1 VKLREFREVSMQT
14 ISSAINW
21 WGEDTPDQLAL
32 AFGADRV
39 TYRQL
44 RDWSERIAAL
54 LITKGVERGDRVSIC
69 AANSME
75 YCALIHGAL
84 RAGAIVSPLNMR
96 YTRHELAELVEDTTP
111 LLMFADSERM
121 ALVAELG
128 VPLFALE
135 EIRKLADGPRM
146 KVERQPLPDDP
157 VVIIATSG
165 STAKPKGVVFTNRT
179 MTSYVSGWAFEMPE
193 LKKGSRIIVP
203 APLNTSAGFV
213 QLIHYTTLGC
223 TLFFESAFDPDV
235 FLDILV
241 REKINGF
248 GAVPLFFER
257 VADCAKFKD
266 ADLSAIRVATTG
278 GSSVSRALQ
287 DRWAEKGITLRQI
300 YGQTECGGNATVMPA
315 HLASQSPEK
324 CGRGGIFTELG
335 IVDGD
340 GKFLPPGEVGQIVMR
355 GPATMIGY
363 WNNPEATAQTL
374 KDGWLYSGDLGV
386 MDDNGLL
393 TFVDRMKDII
403 ISGGLN
409 ISAAE
414 VERALLSYEGV
425 EECMVIAAKD
435 KKFGE
440 TPMAVVYAKREIDVP
455 SLVKHCNERLADY
468 KVPRYVV
475 VENEPM
481 PRTATGKLSKP
492 PMREKYKDA
501 AETLTRVR

>member
-1 VKLREFREVSMQT
+1 MQT

-21 WGEDTPDQLAL
+21 WAEDTPDQLAI
-32 AFGADRV
+32 AFGADRI

-44 RDWSERIAAL
+44 RDWSERIATL
-54 LITKGVERGDRVSIC
+54 LIAEGIERGDRVSIC

-96 YTRHELAELVEDTTP
+96 YTRHEIAELVEDTTP
-111 LLMFADSERM
+111 RLIFADADRSG
-121 ALVAELG
+121 LVKDLG
-128 VPLFALE
+128 VPLRSLE
-135 EIRKLADGPRM
+135 DIRKLASGERIH
-146 KVERQPLPDDP
+146 VARQPVPDDP

-165 STAKPKGVVFTNRT
+165 STAKPKGVVFTSRT
-179 MTSYVSGWAFEMPE
+179 MTSYVSGWALELPE
-193 LKKGSRIIVP
+193 LQRGSRIVVP

-223 TLFFESAFDPDV
+223 ALFFESAFDPEI

-257 VADCAKFKD
+257 VADCAGFAD
-266 ADLSAIRVATTG
+266 ADLSAIRLATTG

-287 DRWAEKGITLRQI
+287 DRWAAKGITLRQI

-315 HLASQSPEK
+315 NLASKFPEK

-335 IVDGD
+335 IVGPDGA
-340 GKFLPPGEVGQIVMR
+340 FLAPGEVGQIVMR
-355 GPATMIGY
+355 GPSTMIGY

-386 MDDNGLL
+386 LDENGLL

-414 VERALLSYEGV
+414 VERAVLSFDGV
-425 EECMVIAAKD
+425 EEVMVIAARD

-440 TPMAVVYAKREIDVP
+440 TPMAVVYARREIDVP
-455 SLVKHCNERLADY
+455 ALIRHCNERLADY

-492 PMREKYKDA
+492 TMRERYKDA
-501 AETLTRVR
+501 AETLPRVR

>member
-1 VKLREFREVSMQT
+1 MQT

-21 WGEDTPDQLAL
+21 WAEDTPDQLAL
-32 AFGADRV
+32 AFGSDRIN
-39 TYRQL
+39 YREL
-44 RDWSERIAAL
+44 RDWSERIAQM
-54 LITKGVERGDRVSIC
+54 LIERGVDRGDRIGIC

-75 YCALIHGAL
+75 YCALIHGVL

-96 YTRHELAELVEDTTP
+96 YTRHELAELVEDTSP
-111 LLMFADSERM
+111 RLMFADADR
-121 ALVAELG
+121 AGLVRDLG
-128 VPLFALE
+128 IPLLALE
-135 EIRKLADGPRM
+135 QVRDLAKGPRV
-146 KVERQPLPDDP
+146 KVDRLPLPDDP

-165 STAKPKGVVFTNRT
+165 STAKPKGVVFSNRT
-179 MTSYVSGWAFEMPE
+179 MTSYVSGWAFETPE
-193 LKKGSRIIVP
+193 ITRGARVIVP

-213 QLIHYTTLGC
+213 QLIHYSTLGC
-223 TLFFESAFDPDV
+223 GLFFESAFDPAV

-257 VADCAKFKD
+257 IADSPKFEE

-287 DRWAEKGITLRQI
+287 DRWARKGIILRQI
-300 YGQTECGGNATVMPA
+300 YGQTECGGNATIMPA
-315 HLASQSPEK
+315 KLAAKFPEK
-324 CGRGGIFTELG
+324 CGRGGIFTELAIAG
-335 IVDGD
+335 SD
-340 GKFLPPGEVGQIVMR
+340 GKFLPPGEVGEILMR
-355 GPATMIGY
+355 GPGTMIGY

-374 KDGWLYSGDLGV
+374 KDGWLHSGDLGV
-386 MDDNGLL
+386 LDENGLL
-393 TFVDRMKDII
+393 TFVDRMKDLI

-414 VERALLSYEGV
+414 VERAVLAFDGV
-425 EECMVIAAKD
+425 EEVMVIAAKD

-440 TPMAVVYAKREIDVP
+440 TPMAVVYARRPIDVP
-455 SLVKHCNERLADY
+455 ALIAHCNERLADY

-492 PMREKYKDA
+492 TMRERYKDA
-501 AETLTRVR
+501 AETLPRVR

>member
-1 VKLREFREVSMQT
+1 MQT
-14 ISSAINW
+14 ISSAIHW
-21 WGEDTPDQLAL
+21 WAEDTPDQLAL
-32 AFGADRV
+32 AFGKDRI

-44 RDWSERIAAL
+44 RDWSERIAAM
-54 LITKGVERGDRVSIC
+54 LIAKGVERGDRVSIC

-84 RAGAIVSPLNMR
+84 RAAAIVSPLNMR
-96 YTRHELAELVEDTTP
+96 YTRHEIVELVEDTTP
-111 LLMFADSERM
+111 RLIFADADRM
-121 ALVAELG
+121 SHVQDMG
-128 VPLFALE
+128 VPVLSLE

-146 KVERQPLPDDP
+146 KVSRMPEPDDP

-165 STAKPKGVVFTNRT
+165 STAKPKGVVFSNRT
-179 MTSYVSGWAFEMPE
+179 MTSYVSGWAIETPE
-193 LKKGSRIIVP
+193 ISKGSRVVVP

-223 TLFFESAFDPDV
+223 MLFFESAFDPEV
-235 FLDILV
+235 FLGILV
-241 REKINGF
+241 RERINGF

-257 VADCAKFKD
+257 VADCPGFRD
-266 ADLSAIRVATTG
+266 ADLSAITLATTG

-315 HLASQSPEK
+315 HLAAKSPEK

-335 IVDGD
+335 IVGAN
-340 GKFLPPGEVGQIVMR
+340 GEFLPPGEVGQIVMR

-363 WNNPEATAQTL
+363 WKNPQATADTL

-386 MDDNGLL
+386 LDENGLL
-393 TFVDRMKDII
+393 TFVDRMKDLI

-414 VERALLSYEGV
+414 VERAVLAFDGV
-425 EECMVIAAKD
+425 EEVMVIAAAD

-440 TPMAVVYAKREIDVP
+440 TPMAVVYAKQDIDVP
-455 SLVKHCNERLADY
+455 ALVKHCNERLADY
-468 KVPRYVV
+468 KVPRYIV

-492 PMREKYKDA
+492 TMREKYRNA
-501 AETLTRVR
+501 SETLPRVR